1 MGDLID
7 IASKSRRECK
17 SVTRTVMKNDFFVE
31 KIIWEIFFLSIKHTF
46 TDRAYQVVVD
56 KGINCAFLFQEHSKT
71 CNMHCLARNCR
82 RNWLMVFL

>member
-31 KIIWEIFFLSIKHTF
+31 KNIWEIFFLSIKHTF
-46 TDRAYQVVVD
+46 TDRAYQVVVVD
-56 KGINCAFLFQEHSKT
+56 KGINCAFLFQEH
-71 CNMHCLARNCR
+71 
-82 RNWLMVFL
+82 